1 MKKLLLICSILII
14 NLGYSKD
21 SNNIKTNPPAMNKV
35 ALNKQITYA
44 LDITAPVPVVIYFD
58 DIKIS
63 EENTPLNS
71 TLDVNGYAL
80 RNGKYKIKMQV
91 FPNFRRG
98 DKIVNLDDVKGCI
111 LKFGS
116 YIRDKQKN
124 DITDYQMNVDLSIN
138 TPKESVPYFE
148 QEWEVEITN
157 LPYELEGWK
166 KGKAA
171 IKRLM

>member
-14 NLGYSKD
+14 NLGCSKD

-44 LDITAPVPVVIYFD
+44 LDIIAPVPVVIYFD

-98 DKIVNLDDVKGCI
+98 DKIVNPDDVKGCI

-171 IKRLM
+171 IKQLM